1 MLSAERGLD
10 LARPAKRWPSLE
22 LDVQESAN
30 LRESCASI
38 TQRILTLLLL
48 FITVDEA
55 AGVGPKTR
63 TPLALPSGWN
73 EGSRSHYRG
82 R

>member
-1 MLSAERGLD
+1 M
-10 LARPAKRWPSLE
+10 
-22 LDVQESAN
+22 QESAN

-63 TPLALPSGWN
+63 TPLALPSGWS
-73 EGSRSHYRG
+73 EGSRNHYRG